1 MNIQKISQQQL
12 QKQQLTQDMVRR
24 LPVLEADRTAIAF
37 QLGRLSKRN
46 PNIAIGSGAVEWVE
60 DTASGFESR
69 LFEQIEEGSGN
80 EAQRMLQKRLVL
92 ALDHR
97 GLLPDSDFVLA
108 HRFEVDVADIE
119 AARQALLFL
128 EPTGIGAKN
137 ERDCQYRHA
146 IEHDD
151 PLVLDVFEAL
161 DANVDDIPG
170 RLDISVA
177 EFDRVTRIVATLPKT
192 PILYEGTEHIIP
204 ELEVVRRDD
213 ELVTTWFSPTL
224 DAARIG
230 DDREAKW
237 WHETLEMRNAT
248 LHSVWTVI
256 AERQADWLDGK
267 LVLHPLTRKEVAER
281 IGKHESTVG
290 RAIQGKYVATEGGVM
305 AWRHFFVRS
314 TDHGQSP
321 FMVKK
326 ALAELI
332 QQETSP
338 LSDAALMRELA
349 RIGYTVT
356 RRTVANYREA
366 LGFGNSRER
375 ERQLWKGGD

>member
-1 MNIQKISQQQL
+1 MQRQEQQQL

-224 DAARIG
+224 DATRIG

-314 TDHGQSP
+314 TEHGQSP

-349 RIGYTVT
+349 RLGYTVT

>member
-1 MNIQKISQQQL
+1 MQRQEQQQL

-80 EAQRMLQKRLVL
+80 EVQRILQKRLVL

-170 RLDISVA
+170 RLDISVT

-224 DAARIG
+224 DATRIG

-349 RIGYTVT
+349 RLGYTVT

>member
-1 MNIQKISQQQL
+1 MQRQEQQQL
-12 QKQQLTQDMVRR
+12 QTQQLTQDMVRR
-24 LPVLEADRTAIAF
+24 LPILEADRTAIAF
-37 QLGRLSKRN
+37 QLGRLARRN
-46 PNIAIGSGAVEWVE
+46 PCIATGSGAVEWVA
-60 DTASGFESR
+60 DTASGFEER
-69 LFEQIEEGSGN
+69 LFEQIEEGSGT
-80 EAQRMLQKRLVL
+80 EAQRALQKRLVL

-97 GLLPDSDFVLA
+97 GLLPESDFVLA

-137 ERDCQYRHA
+137 EHDCQYRHA

-151 PLVLDVFEAL
+151 PFVLDVFEAL
-161 DANVDDIPG
+161 DANLDDIPG

-177 EFDRVTRIVATLPKT
+177 EYERVTRIVATLPKT
-192 PILYEGTEHIIP
+192 PLLYEGIEHVVP
-204 ELEVVRRDD
+204 ELEVVRHDG

-237 WHETLEMRNAT
+237 WNETLEMRNAT
-248 LHSVWTVI
+248 LRLVWAVI
-256 AERQADWLDGK
+256 AERQRDWLDGK
-267 LVLHPLTRKEVAER
+267 LVLHPLTRKEVAEQ

-290 RAIQGKYVATEGGVM
+290 RAIQGKYVTTEGGVM
-305 AWRHFFVRS
+305 AWRHFFVRAS
-314 TDHGQSP
+314 HGQSL

-349 RIGYTVT
+349 RLGYTVT

>member
-1 MNIQKISQQQL
+1 MQRQEQQQL
-12 QKQQLTQDMVRR
+12 QKQQQQLTQDMVRR

-224 DAARIG
+224 DATRIG

-267 LVLHPLTRKEVAER
+267 HVLHPLTRKEVAER

-314 TDHGQSP
+314 TEHGQSP

-349 RIGYTVT
+349 RLGYTVT

>member
-1 MNIQKISQQQL
+1 MQRQEQQQL
-12 QKQQLTQDMVRR
+12 QTQQLTQDMVRR
-24 LPVLEADRTAIAF
+24 LPILEADRTAIAF

-46 PNIAIGSGAVEWVE
+46 PNIATGSGTVEWVA
-60 DTASGFESR
+60 DTASGFEAR
-69 LFEQIEEGSGN
+69 LFEQIEEGSGH
-80 EAQRMLQKRLVL
+80 EIQKLLQKQLVM

-97 GLLPDSDFVLA
+97 GLLPESDFVLA
-108 HRFEVDVADIE
+108 HRFGADVADIE
-119 AARQALLFL
+119 VARQALLFL

-151 PLVLDVFEAL
+151 PLVLDVFEAI
-161 DANVDDIPG
+161 DAHVDDIPR
-170 RLDISVA
+170 RLDISAA
-177 EFDRVTRIVATLPKT
+177 EFERVTRIVATLPKT
-192 PILYEGTEHIIP
+192 PILYEGTEHVVP
-204 ELEVVRRDD
+204 ELEVVRRDG

-224 DAARIG
+224 DVARIK

-248 LHSVWTVI
+248 LRSVWAVI

-267 LVLHPLTRKEVAER
+267 LVLHPLTRKEVAEQ

-290 RAIQGKYVATEGGVM
+290 RAIQGKYVTTEGGVM

-314 TDHGQSP
+314 TEHGQSP

-338 LSDAALMRELA
+338 LSDAALTRELA

-375 ERQLWKGGD
+375 ERQYWKGGD

>member
-1 MNIQKISQQQL
+1 MQRQEQQQL

-80 EAQRMLQKRLVL
+80 EVQRMLQKRLVL

-192 PILYEGTEHIIP
+192 PILYEGTEHIVP
-204 ELEVVRRDD
+204 ELEVVRRDG

-224 DAARIG
+224 DVARIG

>member
-1 MNIQKISQQQL
+1 MQRQEQQQL

-80 EAQRMLQKRLVL
+80 EVQRMLQKRLVL

-108 HRFEVDVADIE
+108 HRFEVDMADIE

-192 PILYEGTEHIIP
+192 PILYEGTEHIVP
-204 ELEVVRRDD
+204 ELEVVRRDG

-224 DAARIG
+224 DVARIG

>member
-1 MNIQKISQQQL
+1 MQRQEQQQL
-12 QKQQLTQDMVRR
+12 QTQQLTQDMVRR
-24 LPVLEADRTAIAF
+24 LPILEADRTAIAF
-37 QLGRLSKRN
+37 QLGRLARRN
-46 PNIAIGSGAVEWVE
+46 PCIATGSGAVEWMA
-60 DTASGFESR
+60 DTASGFEER
-69 LFEQIEEGSGN
+69 LFEQIEEGSGT
-80 EAQRMLQKRLVL
+80 EAQRALQKRLVL

-97 GLLPDSDFVLA
+97 GLLPESDFVLA

-137 ERDCQYRHA
+137 EHDCQYRHA

-161 DANVDDIPG
+161 DANLDDIPG

-177 EFDRVTRIVATLPKT
+177 EYERVTRIVATLPKT
-192 PILYEGTEHIIP
+192 PLLYEGTEHVVP
-204 ELEVVRRDD
+204 ELEVVRHDG

-237 WHETLEMRNAT
+237 WNETLEMRNAT
-248 LHSVWTVI
+248 LRLVWAVI
-256 AERQADWLDGK
+256 AERQRDWLDEK
-267 LVLHPLTRKEVAER
+267 LVLHPLTRKEVAEQ

-290 RAIQGKYVATEGGVM
+290 RAIQGKYVTTEGGVM
-305 AWRHFFVRS
+305 AWRHFFVRAS
-314 TDHGQSP
+314 HGQSP

-326 ALAELI
+326 TLAELI

-349 RIGYTVT
+349 RLGYTVT

>member
-1 MNIQKISQQQL
+1 MQRQEQQQL

-80 EAQRMLQKRLVL
+80 EVQRMLQKRLVL

-177 EFDRVTRIVATLPKT
+177 EFDRVTRIVAMLPKT
-192 PILYEGTEHIIP
+192 PILYEGTEHIVP
-204 ELEVVRRDD
+204 ELEVVRRDG

-224 DAARIG
+224 DVARIG

>member
-1 MNIQKISQQQL
+1 MQRQEQQQL

-80 EAQRMLQKRLVL
+80 EVQRMLQKRLVL

-192 PILYEGTEHIIP
+192 PIIYEGTEHIIP

-224 DAARIG
+224 DATRIG

-314 TDHGQSP
+314 TEHGQSP

-349 RIGYTVT
+349 RLGYTVT

>member
-1 MNIQKISQQQL
+1 MQRQEQQQL

-80 EAQRMLQKRLVL
+80 EVQRMLQKRLVL

-170 RLDISVA
+170 RLDISVV

-204 ELEVVRRDD
+204 ELEVARRDG

-248 LHSVWTVI
+248 LHSVWMVI

-314 TDHGQSP
+314 TEHGQSP

-349 RIGYTVT
+349 RLGYTVT

>member
-1 MNIQKISQQQL
+1 MQRQEQQQL

-46 PNIAIGSGAVEWVE
+46 PNIAMGSGAVEWVE

-80 EAQRMLQKRLVL
+80 EVQRMLQKRLVL

-192 PILYEGTEHIIP
+192 PILYEGTEHIVP
-204 ELEVVRRDD
+204 ELEVVRRDG

-224 DAARIG
+224 DVARIG